1 MSLVKELYIATQSLY
16 EHVGKPLPKE
26 DDSRDQFI
34 AIIDLKLEHRA
45 ALIEQIER
53 EDLTAGEKKLGDELI
68 KLNTKLN
75 ARLEVIK
82 AEIQANLSELKVKKQ
97 THRKYE
103 NPYDGPTTDGVFFD
117 KRGV

>member
-1 MSLVKELYIATQSLY
+1 MSVVKELYIATQSLY
-16 EHVGKPLPKE
+16 EHVEKPLPKE

-53 EDLTAGEKKLGDELI
+53 ENLTAGERKLGDELI

-75 ARLEVIK
+75 ARLEVIQ

-97 THRKYE
+97 THKKYE
-103 NPYDGPTTDGVFFD
+103 NPYDGPTMDGVFFD